1 MSSFTKPLVTQYM
14 PDTNNWMLPPTF
26 GFRYWIGEESS
37 GIYVDVPDGF
47 RSDGASVPRPL
58 WNFIPPWGKYGQ
70 AAVLHDFLCTY
81 RTIIVNGV
89 ATTISRKRCDE
100 IFAEAMKV
108 LQVDPTL
115 INVMYAGVRAYA
127 VTTGKK

>member
-26 GFRYWIGEESS
+26 GFRYWIGSELS
-37 GIYVDVPDGF
+37 GTYVDVPDGF

-81 RTIIVNGV
+81 RTVIRNGKAV
-89 ATTISRKRCDE
+89 TITRKECDE
-100 IFAEAMKV
+100 IFLEAMKV
-108 LQVDPTL
+108 LHVAEALANT
-115 INVMYAGVRAYA
+115 MYVGVRTYA
-127 VTTGKK
+127 VATGKK